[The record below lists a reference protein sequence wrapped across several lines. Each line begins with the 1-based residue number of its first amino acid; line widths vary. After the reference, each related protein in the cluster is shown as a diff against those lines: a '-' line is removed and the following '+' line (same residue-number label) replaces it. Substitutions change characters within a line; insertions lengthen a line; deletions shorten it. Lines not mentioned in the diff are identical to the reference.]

1 VVNGTTAVIVG
12 LDVQGRAMTVRTLED
27 EPPRTVRLPGWYL
40 DAAVRPG
47 QSRRVDLAYARTDMR
62 SQGRTERRALLALDG
77 AEDMQGGY
85 VQLTRSKQRTDLY
98 LTVGPEPLG
107 PDEERPHP
115 AREAQAPEELLARVL
130 TRDGSKTLATDT
142 LDVLDVR
149 RLSTRELRIE
159 RDRLAR
165 LRAAC
170 PPDRSWQLRLATSR
184 AAEAEQA
191 RQQARADQKAAAEQV
206 AALAGNW
213 RRRELAGAKERLVL
227 AEHALRTTTGQA
239 DQAAERLGVLRRGQQ
254 RHLGWMEAHDTEL
267 RVRERAVAR
276 EDAWRRRVDQRAL
289 VLDPPGWLL
298 GELGPVPSNPQER
311 QVWRVAAAEL
321 DAYRRAYGL
330 DHLPPAE
337 HRGGRVTRDGRAA
350 APATAPTRERAGG
363 VRGSAERR
371 GRGEQTYRRG
381 DLGRQPT
388 VAGDQRHGAD
398 LGRLLGAEP
407 RRDTTGRRRDWHT
420 VWAALERLADHHH
433 RTRNDRHLPQERLGQ
448 LHGRDL
454 GHQERDR
461 R

>member
-1 VVNGTTAVIVG
+1 
-12 LDVQGRAMTVRTLED
+12 
-27 EPPRTVRLPGWYL
+27 
-40 DAAVRPG
+40 
-47 QSRRVDLAYARTDMR
+47 
-62 SQGRTERRALLALDG
+62 
-77 AEDMQGGY
+77 
-85 VQLTRSKQRTDLY
+85 
-98 LTVGPEPLG
+98 
-107 PDEERPHP
+107 
-115 AREAQAPEELLARVL
+115 VL

-142 LDVLDVR
+142 PDVLDVR
-149 RLSTRELRIE
+149 RLSTRALRAE
-159 RDRLAR
+159 RDRLAE

-170 PPDRSWQLRLATSR
+170 PPDRSRELRLAAKR
-184 AAEAEQA
+184 AGEAEQA
-191 RQQARADQKAAAEQV
+191 RQLALAGHQAASEQV
-206 AALAGNW
+206 AALEGSW
-213 RRRELAGAKERLVL
+213 RRRGERAAARERLVL
-227 AEHALRTTTGQA
+227 AEHALGTTSGQA
-239 DQAAERLGVLRRGQQ
+239 DQAAERLGVLRRAQQ

-267 RVRERAVAR
+267 RVRERAVLR
-276 EDAWRRRVDQRAL
+276 EDGWRRRVDQRAQ

-298 GELGPVPSNPQER
+298 AELGPVPSNPQER

-330 DHLPPAE
+330 DHLPPAK
-337 HRGGRVTRDGRAA
+337 HGRGRMARDGRAA

-381 DLGRQPT
+381 DLGRRPT
-388 VAGDQRHGAD
+388 VAGDQRHRAD

-407 RRDTTGRRRDWHT
+407 RRDTAGRRRDWHT

-433 RTRNDRHLPQERLGQ
+433 YHRTRDDRHLPQERLGQ